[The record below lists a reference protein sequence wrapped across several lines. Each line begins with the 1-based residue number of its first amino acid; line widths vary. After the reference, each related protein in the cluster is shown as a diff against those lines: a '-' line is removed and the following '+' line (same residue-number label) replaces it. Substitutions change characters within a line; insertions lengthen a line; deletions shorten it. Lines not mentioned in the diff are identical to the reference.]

1 MFLIEWL
8 REYSQYRLESKA
20 ASLKMELDRIE
31 YESNIEKN
39 ELIAKEELEQ
49 AEYVRSLER
58 EVCQS
63 CRTLEM
69 QLALANQREKD
80 LLERLINPAPAPVA
94 TTSTETFKP
103 ITGRHPFEVKRRELE
118 ANSRREAE
126 IIKQRNI
133 ELEQLEKEMQI
144 KIEVASESD
153 YEKVNEVK

>member
-1 MFLIEWL
+1 MFLLEWI
-8 REYSQYRLESKA
+8 REYRLDKLEYKA
-20 ASLKMELDRIE
+20 AKSKVQRDDM
-31 YESNIEKN
+31 
-39 ELIAKEELEQ
+39 
-49 AEYVRSLER
+49 
-58 EVCQS
+58 S
-63 CRTLEM
+63 CDSCKTLEM

-144 KIEVASESD
+144 RVEVASESD

>member
-1 MFLIEWL
+1 MFLLEWI
-8 REYSQYRLESKA
+8 REYRLDKLEYKA
-20 ASLKMELDRIE
+20 AKSKVQRDDMLCD
-31 YESNIEKN
+31 
-39 ELIAKEELEQ
+39 
-49 AEYVRSLER
+49 
-58 EVCQS
+58 S
-63 CRTLEM
+63 CKTLEM

-80 LLERLINPAPAPVA
+80 LLERLINPISTSV
-94 TTSTETFKP
+94 TTSPTETFKP

-144 KIEVASESD
+144 KVEVASESD